1 MFFCFVEVNTSN
13 NLTTY
18 WHVYSYLM
26 SAGHIDMQ
34 VNVCVCVYIY
44 MCVCVYMCMCMCM
57 CMCSSV

>member
-26 SAGHIDMQ
+26 AVNGHIDMQ
-34 VNVCVCVYIY
+34 VNKYF
-44 MCVCVYMCMCMCM
+44 
-57 CMCSSV
+57 